1 MKIVLLNLFVVIV
14 ACSFIGACK
23 KSNGV
28 SNTPP
33 SGGPSGGPTP
43 VNEIAYAFPGAEG
56 FGRNA
61 TGGRGGTV
69 IEVTNLNDNGA
80 GSLRQAIN
88 TIGARTIVFRVSG
101 RIILNSALS
110 IKNGNLTIAGQTAP
124 GDGICVSNNTVTID
138 ADNVI
143 IRYMRF
149 RLGDEAAVENDAL
162 NGRNHQNIIIDH
174 CSMSWSVDETASFYD
189 NKNFTMQWCI
199 ISESLYASVHGKGN
213 HGYGG
218 IWGGQGA
225 TFHHNLLTDHTSRNP
240 RFCGSRYS
248 KQPDLEI
255 VDYRNNV
262 IYNWSNSVYGG
273 EGGNANMVNNYYKA
287 GPATKS
293 STARYRILQYTGWFY
308 DPSTRPDTVYG
319 GKFYISGNYVY
330 GYSNATNDNWGVGV
344 QRDGNATAEQ
354 VTASR
359 QNVPFNFAPVR
370 TQTAEEAYQAVLD
383 SAGAILPK
391 RDVVDMRIVNE
402 TKTGVE
408 TYGGVYGAG
417 LGIIDTQ
424 TILGA
429 WPTYNSVAAPVDTDH
444 DGMPDTWE
452 TAKGLDPKVADNN
465 KHNLSTGYD
474 NLEVYLNSIQ

>member
-1 MKIVLLNLFVVIV
+1 MKIVFNTLFALVM
-14 ACSFIGACK
+14 AGCFIGACK
-23 KSNGV
+23 KKTGGPDP
-28 SNTPP
+28 TPP
-33 SGGPSGGPTP
+33 PPTGPTP
-43 VNEIAYAFPGAEG
+43 VNETAYAFPTAEG

-61 TGGRGGTV
+61 TGGRGGSV
-69 IEVTNLNDNGA
+69 MEVTNLNDNGA
-80 GSLRQAIN
+80 GSLRDAVN
-88 TIGARTIVFRVSG
+88 ASGARTIVFRVSG
-101 RIILNSALS
+101 RIVLNSPLN
-110 IKNGNLTIAGQTAP
+110 IRNGNLTIAGQTAP

-138 ADNVI
+138 ADKVI
-143 IRYMRF
+143 IRYVRF
-149 RLGDEAAVENDAL
+149 RLGDEARVENDAL
-162 NGRNHQNIIIDH
+162 NGRNRQNIIIDH

-189 NKNFTMQWCI
+189 NKNFTLQWCI

-225 TFHHNLLTDHTSRNP
+225 TFHHNLLTDHTNRNP

-273 EGGNANMVNNYYKA
+273 EGANANMVNNYYKA

-293 STARYRILQYTGWFY
+293 STARYRILQYTGWYF
-308 DPSTRPDTVYG
+308 DATVRPDTVYG
-319 GKFYISGNYVY
+319 GKFYISGNYVF
-330 GYSNATNDNWGVGV
+330 GYANATNDNWGAGV
-344 QRDGNATAEQ
+344 QKDGNATTAQ
-354 VTASR
+354 VTAAK
-359 QNVPFNFAPVR
+359 QNAPFAFAPVR
-370 TQTAEEAYQAVLD
+370 TQTAEDAYLTVLD

-391 RDVVDMRIVNE
+391 RDAVDARIVSE
-402 TKTGVE
+402 TRTGVE
-408 TYGGVYGAG
+408 TYGGTYGAA

-429 WPTYNSVAAPVDTDH
+429 WPTYNSTAAPVDTDH
-444 DGMPDTWE
+444 DGMPDEWE
-452 TAKGLDPKVADNN
+452 IAKGLNPKIADHN

-474 NLEVYLNSIQ
+474 NLEVYLNSIK